1 MSDGEREPTR
11 LGQRTRAKERARR
24 ARAPTFWISRAHTDC
39 RVTLAPGP
47 SCHSAHYTVSYVAG
61 QRLPRGAQ
69 KALTGCKVSKNPRE
83 GLEVLEMAFRRV
95 ALSGPPC
102 SGRCTVNSTDPES
115 TSLLGGEV
123 AACCVELARSRAWP
137 ATFGSI
143 PLTRSIPRLLILAT
157 PIPAEWHSHPQSGV
171 RTTNCDRAPPNSVCA
186 GPGSAVASEVQR
198 RSGPGCRSRMIRASS
213 ISPSS
218 WRRSSRYP
226 EGKR

>member
-1 MSDGEREPTR
+1 MTDGEREPTR

-24 ARAPTFWISRAHTDC
+24 ARAPTFCDSGSAEPTLPCHTGAWPLLPLC
-39 RVTLAPGP
+39 
-47 SCHSAHYTVSYVAG
+47 AHYTVSYVAG

-69 KALTGCKVSKNPRE
+69 KALTGCKACKNPRE

-102 SGRCTVNSTDPES
+102 SGRCPGNSTDPES

-171 RTTNCDRAPPNSVCA
+171 RTTNCDRAPQPRL
-186 GPGSAVASEVQR
+186 R
-198 RSGPGCRSRMIRASS
+198 RPRF
-213 ISPSS
+213 
-218 WRRSSRYP
+218 SSRL
-226 EGKR
+226 

>member
-1 MSDGEREPTR
+1 MGSESPHDSGR
-11 LGQRTRAKERARR
+11 ERARKRER
-24 ARAPTFWISRAHTDC
+24 AEPERPHSAILDQPSPHC

-69 KALTGCKVSKNPRE
+69 KALTGCKACKNPRE

-95 ALSGPPC
+95 ALSGPPS

-171 RTTNCDRAPPNSVCA
+171 RTTNCDRAPQPRL
-186 GPGSAVASEVQR
+186 R
-198 RSGPGCRSRMIRASS
+198 RPRF
-213 ISPSS
+213 
-218 WRRSSRYP
+218 SSRL
-226 EGKR
+226 

>member
-1 MSDGEREPTR
+1 MTDGEREPTR

-24 ARAPTFWISRAHTDC
+24 ARAPTFWISRAHTAVSHW
-39 RVTLAPGP
+39 RLAPP
-47 SCHSAHYTVSYVAG
+47 ATLHITPYRMS
-61 QRLPRGAQ
+61 PDRGCPEVL
-69 KALTGCKVSKNPRE
+69 KKLSLRCKVSKNPRE

-95 ALSGPPC
+95 ALSGPPS

-171 RTTNCDRAPPNSVCA
+171 RTTNCDRAPQPRL
-186 GPGSAVASEVQR
+186 R
-198 RSGPGCRSRMIRASS
+198 RPRF
-213 ISPSS
+213 
-218 WRRSSRYP
+218 SSRL
-226 EGKR
+226 

>member
-1 MSDGEREPTR
+1 MTDGEREPTR

-123 AACCVELARSRAWP
+123 AACCVDLARSRAWP
-137 ATFGSI
+137 ATFGSS
-143 PLTRSIPRLLILAT
+143 PLTRPIPRLLISRHSDPGRLAFAP
-157 PIPAEWHSHPQSGV
+157 PIWHSHPK
-171 RTTNCDRAPPNSVCA
+171 T
-186 GPGSAVASEVQR
+186 
-198 RSGPGCRSRMIRASS
+198 
-213 ISPSS
+213 
-218 WRRSSRYP
+218 
-226 EGKR
+226 